1 MRWCVLCCAL
11 KPHPPKVLQSELF
24 FFFFVSVCWWSAK
37 CLEMQV
43 FSFFFKYVRGSGSP
57 FRLALEIF
65 KGRGASYSDS
75 STADDVHEMKKK
87 NLTE

>member
-1 MRWCVLCCAL
+1 M
-11 KPHPPKVLQSELF
+11 
-24 FFFFVSVCWWSAK
+24 
-37 CLEMQV
+37 EMQV

-75 STADDVHEMKKK
+75 STADDVHEMEKKK
-87 NLTE
+87 PDGIVARLEIRPRPLEQWNSQAFWGPSVPDYSR